1 MSNFGILVNRAGG
14 PEVLQWSELETSE
27 PGSGEV
33 TISQQAIGVNFIDIY
48 FRSGLYPWP
57 TTPLILGSEAAGV
70 IETLGE
76 NVTDF
81 SVGDRV
87 AYVLPPGAY
96 RTSRVVA
103 AERLVKIPDSVS
115 FEVAASSMLKGMTTQ
130 FLLTSTY
137 AVKKGDW
144 VLVHA
149 ASGGVGL
156 LMGQWLNAIGA
167 IAIGTVGSPE
177 KVALARANGYSHVI
191 EYRSEDF
198 VARTR
203 DITGGRGVD
212 VVYDSV
218 GKDTWR
224 GSLQCLRVRGMF
236 VSFGQ
241 SSGIIPDFKL
251 SDLATGGSLFAARPV
266 LFDHIKS
273 PLELKNRSSDLF
285 ARLASGEVKA
295 HVGQKFPLRDAA
307 LAHKL
312 LESRKTVG
320 ATVLLP

>member
-1 MSNFGILVNRAGG
+1 MSNFGILVSRAGG

-33 TISQQAIGVNFIDIY
+33 IISQQAIGVNFIDIY
-48 FRSGLYPWP
+48 FRNGLYPWP

-177 KVALARANGYSHVI
+177 KIALARANGYSHVI

-273 PLELKNRSSDLF
+273 ALELKNRSSDLF

-295 HVGQKFPLRDAA
+295 HVGQKFPLREAA